1 MKSFLLESRLA
12 FKDVSQ
18 EIQSTDYL
26 VQEISVAMDEQNKD
40 SEKINLSLNSM
51 NDSTSVVISAVK
63 EMSEGNAAILKEIQN
78 LQSSTMELKQNMD
91 KMESGAQVIRETGKA
106 LSSISSQMGES
117 IDEIGG
123 QVDQFQV

>member
-1 MKSFLLESRLA
+1 
-12 FKDVSQ
+12 
-18 EIQSTDYL
+18 
-26 VQEISVAMDEQNKD
+26 
-40 SEKINLSLNSM
+40 
-51 NDSTSVVISAVK
+51 
-63 EMSEGNAAILKEIQN
+63 MSEGNAAILKEIQN